1 MCHFLFY
8 IPLYFFLISSVL
20 LVRWRGGFLMDL
32 SRSHFLV
39 QVPTW
44 PVMLEQV
51 RAQLEARLAASERA
65 GGEADADADADAKIL
80 ASREG
85 ELGPLESA
93 VACAWTTGA
102 EDWRGQTSAR
112 VRVLARASSR
122 CLEAWAGGTVA
133 ESLWT
138 PRVRAG
144 VGRCNGL
151 HARAAAAPRHRGRT
165 ARRTQRNAH
174 TAHTLSAHGASAC
187 TRIISTFPQ

>member
-1 MCHFLFY
+1 MCHFLVY
-8 IPLYFFLISSVL
+8 ISLYFFLIFSLL

-65 GGEADADADADAKIL
+65 GGDADADADADAKIL

-93 VACAWTTGA
+93 VASAWTTGA
-102 EDWRGQTSAR
+102 DYWRGQTSAR

-122 CLEAWAGGTVA
+122 YIL
-133 ESLWT
+133 
-138 PRVRAG
+138 P
-144 VGRCNGL
+144 
-151 HARAAAAPRHRGRT
+151 
-165 ARRTQRNAH
+165 
-174 TAHTLSAHGASAC
+174 
-187 TRIISTFPQ
+187 